1 MRAWLTPDSSQFA
14 ETQRTRFLRIP
25 GSLLFYVTGA
35 LMLLAEPENWEEFGD
50 ATPDE
55 TSQFFTDIFD
65 DFLESEFQMVGQITA
80 WVRDIAMPFGW
91 LPMTGQTLA
100 QADYPE
106 LTAVVP
112 SQWLSGS
119 NLILPDMR
127 TRFLAMSG
135 ATGEAANLGNIGGS
149 NAITLTTDELP
160 AHVHDY
166 VRRQNSAVA
175 TAGAVPVSAVTNS
188 TVASDTAGSG
198 EPFDN
203 RPSYLS
209 VRFGIYA
216 GR

>member
-1 MRAWLTPDSSQFA
+1 
-14 ETQRTRFLRIP
+14 
-25 GSLLFYVTGA
+25 VTGA
-35 LMLLAEPENWEEFGD
+35 LALLAESENWEEFGN
-50 ATPDE
+50 ATPEE
-55 TSQFFTDIFD
+55 TSQFFSDIFD
-65 DFLESEFQMVGQITA
+65 EFVESEFKMVGQITA
-80 WVRDIAMPFGW
+80 WVRDIAMPAGW

-112 SQWLSGS
+112 TQWLSGS

-135 ATGEAANLGNIGGS
+135 AAGEAANLGNIGGS
-149 NAITLTTDELP
+149 NARTLTIP
-160 AHVHDY
+160 QMPVHTHAY
-166 VRRQNSAVA
+166 NIKNSVVL
-175 TAGAVPVSAVTNS
+175 TAPGAVPAVAPINTGA
-188 TVASDTAGSG
+188 ASDITG
-198 EPFDN
+198 EGASFDN